1 MFRDTFAVEL
11 LLAGVPLDQ
20 VFSDRGVSRRWRI
33 GRRDRAAGKLGDQK
47 SAAHWLRPSPRTLQ
61 CDVGAQPAGK
71 LSERKIIRRV
81 EAGDEIARC
90 TGMGRDSSAVN
101 DEEGVARGESRPRG
115 LWHRPSEF
123 EAWRNH
129 QNRPQAKQ

>member
-1 MFRDTFAVEL
+1 MRRRV
-11 LLAGVPLDQ
+11 GVCAWR
-20 VFSDRGVSRRWRI
+20 VSDRGVSRRWRI

-115 LWHRPSEF
+115 LWQLSVLAALSALRPACSSYL
-123 EAWRNH
+123 H
-129 QNRPQAKQ
+129 